1 MESLTIRIKQA
12 YDNFDNTPIET
23 IIELLDMIKSQ
34 FRSEL
39 TRNYLSRKIEEL
51 SKTNKKEQITLAKK
65 LKPYLD
71 WHLVGNP

>member
-1 MESLTIRIKQA
+1 MMFTENES
-12 YDNFDNTPIET
+12 PIHLF
-23 IIELLDMIKSQ
+23 IELLETIKNQ

-39 TRNYLSRKIEEL
+39 TRNYLGGKIEEL

-71 WHLVGNP
+71 WYLAGNP